1 MKRITGS
8 VITTAAFVAVL
19 SSSFAFATGY
29 SVTGTATMSTSA
41 ASAPAI
47 CKKNSGV
54 SQTGVL
60 NNLSKSACNSH
71 DTCTSAKTLATS
83 NLTAHLNANGMS
95 ACTKYMTSTPPCSK
109 TC

>member
-1 MKRITGS
+1 MKIITGS
-8 VITTAAFVAVL
+8 AIATAAFVAVL
-19 SSSFAFATGY
+19 SSFAFATGY

-54 SQTGVL
+54 SQNGVL

-71 DTCTSAKTLATS
+71 DTCTSAKALATS
-83 NLTAHLNANGMS
+83 NLTTHLNANGMS
-95 ACTKYMTSTPPCSK
+95 ACTKYMSSTPPCSK

>member
-1 MKRITGS
+1 MKRITVPAMAG
-8 VITTAAFVAVL
+8 AALVALL
-19 SSSFAFATGY
+19 SIPFAHATDY

-41 ASAPAI
+41 AKAPDI

-54 SQTGVL
+54 SRTGTM

-71 DTCTSAKTLATS
+71 DTCTSAKGLATS
-83 NLTAHLNANGMS
+83 SLSTYLNANGMS
-95 ACTKYMTSTPPCSK
+95 ACTKYMSSTPPCTK